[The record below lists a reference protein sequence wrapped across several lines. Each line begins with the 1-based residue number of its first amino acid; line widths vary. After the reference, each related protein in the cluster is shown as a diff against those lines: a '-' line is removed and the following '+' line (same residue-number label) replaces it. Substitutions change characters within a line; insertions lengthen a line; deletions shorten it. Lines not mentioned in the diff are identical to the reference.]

1 MKGEREER
9 LFDMSSR
16 RGAVDEK
23 DNCSAAVL
31 VMFDV
36 VVVII
41 ILIVIVVL
49 DGDNDVS
56 EANQIQAKPSQ
67 AKASEV

>member
-1 MKGEREER
+1 
-9 LFDMSSR
+9 MSSR

-31 VMFDV
+31 VMFD